1 MKEQN
6 FSAISALYLEQAR
19 ELMEQGKHQ
28 QALILALNVLQGA
41 LTNLRDS
48 LLSLQYSLAKRQA
61 GLSQSTS
68 TKEVQEFFESLTLG
82 EKPEHYH

>member
-6 FSAISALYLEQAR
+6 FSAISAVYLEQAR
-19 ELMEQGKHQ
+19 ELMAQGKHQ
-28 QALILALNVLQGA
+28 EALILALNVLQNA

-48 LLSLQYSLAKRQA
+48 LLSLQYNLAKRQA
-61 GLSQSTS
+61 TLSPSTS
-68 TKEVQEFFESLTLG
+68 AREIQEFFESLTLG